1 MRINL
6 FRLLFIILF
15 IWIIFWKLH
24 LLIVYSIVIL
34 LSVEFLN
41 TKQQYKQLN
50 YTLYNSIFFG
60 LLLFTTLIRSR
71 NFTIDLNVKWLLN
84 GLEHFLFSIIICLKI
99 CIYIFVL
106 SRRKLTPLQL
116 ACIAVLIFNFIGL
129 GNEFYQ
135 NLFSTKKTFFQL
147 DFGSKIDLMV
157 NFCSSLLLLNMI
169 YFFPNSFL
177 SIKNKNSENQN
188 NLKA

>member
-41 TKQQYKQLN
+41 SKEKYKQLN

-71 NFTIDLNVKWLLN
+71 NFMISLNVKWLIN
-84 GLEHFLFSIIICLKI
+84 GMEHFLFSIVICLKI
-99 CIYIFVL
+99 CIYFFVC
-106 SRRKLTPLQL
+106 SKRNFTPLQL
-116 ACIAVLIFNFIGL
+116 AFIAVLIFNIIGL

-135 NLFSTKKTFFQL
+135 NLFSTNKTFFQL
-147 DFGSKIDLMV
+147 DFGSKIDLLV
-157 NFCSSLLLLNMI
+157 NFCSSLLFLVTI

-177 SIKNKNSENQN
+177 SIKNKNSKNQN

>member
-6 FRLLFIILF
+6 FRLLFIICF
-15 IWIIFWKLH
+15 AWIIFWKLN
-24 LLIVYSIVIL
+24 LLIVYSIVML

-41 TKQQYKQLN
+41 SKEKYKQLN
-50 YTLYNSIFFG
+50 YTFYNSIFFA
-60 LLLFTTLIRSR
+60 LLLFTTIDRSR
-71 NFTIDLNVKWLLN
+71 KFIINGNLEWFLN
-84 GLEHFLFSIIICLKI
+84 GMEHFLFSIVICLKI
-99 CIYIFVL
+99 YIYIFVF
-106 SRRKLTPLQL
+106 SKRKFTPLQL
-116 ACIAVLIFNFIGL
+116 AFIAILIFNFIGL

-135 NLFSTKKTFFQL
+135 NLFSTKRTFLQL
-147 DFGSKIDLMV
+147 NFSSKIDLLV
-157 NFCSSLLLLNMI
+157 NFCSSLLLLATI